1 MASTTKQMKQD
12 TTRTREDKQGAR
24 AKNEDQSK
32 GTSGVEVLAQ
42 ERKSYLQKEYK
53 ILTDLMNTY
62 MGRVESLLQEN
73 KFLEKEGKR
82 NQKESNTY
90 LSYATKRSQKC
101 QNLVITLNDQNHVD
115 LSKVQKEK
123 EKLVSQ
129 CAAKEEELRRALK
142 EVQTK
147 LSLMNKE
154 VEDLQRL
161 FGPSIQ
167 LERMKRI
174 KELEKELLVTKVE
187 CAEQMHKIRSEF
199 LRAKADC
206 ERDFHRKIQAVTE
219 RAEAAAAQ
227 CAIEQIKETRAE
239 NWHLRQELLRLIQ
252 HSKVL
257 KDTKV
262 QLEEQQQQ
270 LLRENK
276 YILNTAPTRHW
287 LPLQEAHSADSKPS
301 SSHRLGHIH

>member
-12 TTRTREDKQGAR
+12 TTRTGKDKQGAR
-24 AKNEDQSK
+24 TKNEDQSK
-32 GTSGVEVLAQ
+32 GTSDMEVLAQ

-82 NQKESNTY
+82 NQEESNTY
-90 LSYATKRSQKC
+90 LSYATKRRQKC
-101 QNLVITLNDQNHVD
+101 QNLVITLNDQNHID
-115 LSKVQKEK
+115 LSKVQNEK

-129 CAAKEEELRRALK
+129 CAAKEEEVRRALK
-142 EVQTK
+142 EVETK
-147 LSLMNKE
+147 FSLMNTE

-174 KELEKELLVTKVE
+174 KELEKELLVTKIE
-187 CAEQMHKIRSEF
+187 CAEQMHKMRSEF

-206 ERDFHRKIQAVTE
+206 ERAFHRKIQAVTE

-227 CAIEQIKETRAE
+227 CVMERIKEIRAE
-239 NWHLRQELLRLIQ
+239 NWHLHQELLRLIQ
-252 HSKVL
+252 HSEVL

-276 YILNTAPTRHW
+276 YILKTAHVRHR
-287 LPLQEAHSADSKPS
+287 LPLQEAHSAE
-301 SSHRLGHIH
+301 